1 MVLDAAERLVD
12 NSIHPNK
19 RVGIMKHDHEKL
31 IEASWTPCSI
41 RPADKQLLAY
51 FFEPFCSVYV
61 GEYDAEEDSVHGRSG
76 FTSWVPEVLC
86 WYPLPR

>member
-1 MVLDAAERLVD
+1 MVLDDVTRLVD
-12 NSIHPNK
+12 NNTHTSQMED
-19 RVGIMKHDHEKL
+19 IMKYDHKQLVKAGWVTQE
-31 IEASWTPCSI
+31 T

-51 FFEPFCSVYV
+51 FFEPFGAVYV
-61 GEYDAEEDSVHGRSG
+61 GEYDVETDSVHGLSG